1 MAKSSRKL
9 VTRFIHAKTGMRM
22 SVMPG
27 ARRLSVVTMK
37 LAAAV
42 REPMPVI
49 RIPTSQKSMPCPGE
63 KTVLVWGE

>member
-1 MAKSSRKL
+1 MIGMANSSRKL
-9 VTRFIHAKTGMRM
+9 TTRFIQMNTGIRM

-42 REPMPVI
+42 SEPIPVMTS
-49 RIPTSQKSMPCPGE
+49 PMSQKSMPLPG
-63 KTVLVWGE
+63 

>member
-1 MAKSSRKL
+1 MIGMAKRSRKL
-9 VTRFIHAKTGMRM
+9 TTRFIQTNTGIRM

-42 REPMPVI
+42 SEPMPVMI
-49 RIPTSQKSMPCPGE
+49 RPTSQKSMP
-63 KTVLVWGE
+63 